1 MGGVGSLDT
10 LKDEIL
16 KQAKEQSLSILDRA
30 QRISE
35 RDLEFAREEAEEII
49 QQQRAKI
56 QPSIDMEIK
65 KITASAEMEARKTL
79 LLKKEELVSRIFD
92 EAKKKME
99 EMRYSDFY
107 TNFIIKSIIDSVS
120 TIGNELDIEFGEQDK
135 NIFTSEMMSSIESQV
150 SKSLNQNVKLNFKC
164 VGDEISAGI
173 IIRSKDGKVILDNS
187 FSSLIRRL
195 KEELR
200 GKVCEILLEDKK

>member
-10 LKDEIL
+10 IRNEIL

-65 KITASAEMEARKTL
+65 KITASAEMEARKIL
-79 LLKKEELVSRIFD
+79 LQKKEELVSRIFD
-92 EAKKKME
+92 EARRKLE
-99 EMRYSDFY
+99 EMHGSDFY
-107 TNFIIKSIIDSVS
+107 INLIVKSIIDGVS

-135 NIFTSEMMSSIESQV
+135 NIFTSEMLSSIESRI
-150 SKSLNQNVKLNFKC
+150 KKTLNQNVKLNFKC
-164 VGDEISAGI
+164 VGNEISAGI
-173 IIRSKDGKVILDNS
+173 IIKSKDGRVILDNS

-200 GKVCEILLEDKK
+200 GKISEILLENK

>member
-10 LKDEIL
+10 IRNEIL

-56 QPSIDMEIK
+56 QPSIDMDIK
-65 KITASAEMEARKTL
+65 KITASAEMEARKIL
-79 LLKKEELVSRIFD
+79 LQKKEELVSRIFD
-92 EAKKKME
+92 EARRKLE
-99 EMRYSDFY
+99 EMHGSDFY
-107 TNFIIKSIIDSVS
+107 INLIVKSIIDGVS

-135 NIFTSEMMSSIESQV
+135 NIFTPEMLSSIESRI
-150 SKSLNQNVKLNFKC
+150 KKTLNQNVKLNFKC
-164 VGDEISAGI
+164 VGNVISAGI
-173 IIRSKDGKVILDNS
+173 IIKSKDGRVILDNS

-200 GKVCEILLEDKK
+200 GKISEILLENK

>member
-10 LKDEIL
+10 LKNEIL
-16 KQAKEQSLSILDRA
+16 KQAEEQSISILDRA

-49 QQQRAKI
+49 QQQRAKL

-65 KITASAEMEARKTL
+65 KTIASAEMEARKI
-79 LLKKEELVSRIFD
+79 LLKKKDELVSRIFD
-92 EAKKKME
+92 EAERKME
-99 EMRYSDFY
+99 QMRGSEFY
-107 TNFIIKSIIDSVS
+107 INMITKSIIDSVL
-120 TIGNELDIEFGEQDK
+120 TIGNELDIEFGELDK
-135 NIFTSEMMSSIESQV
+135 NLFTSELLSSIESRV
-150 SKSLNQNVKLNFKC
+150 RKSLNRDVKLNFKC
-164 VGDEISAGI
+164 VGDEISAGV
-173 IIRSKDGKVILDNS
+173 IIRSKDRRVILDNS

-200 GKVCEILLEDKK
+200 GKVSEILLEDKR